1 MAIEIFPT
9 SNDVGGSGTGRSASE
24 KNMIQ
29 GIYPASAQSTILS
42 GMTPGEGTGLA
53 MSIAAGRCLID
64 GYICRLE
71 DVESFT
77 VTDDATKYVWLQLT
91 GADSYGVTSA
101 AFVETA
107 DLTAPTSSALVSK
120 VVSSGGDISS
130 VDDSARREGFGQ
142 VCGTYTGD
150 SSSGTQD
157 IDLGAT
163 PRYVVARNTET
174 TSGNNFRMG
183 WSNIHPGD
191 RELKTD
197 PVQAVIEADSSDPNV
212 NWLQD
217 EDDGGL
223 RIIKDGFTA
232 LKEMNMTGKTFLYI
246 AWF

>member
-9 SNDVGGSGTGRSASE
+9 SDDVGGSGTGRSASE

-29 GIYPASAQSTILS
+29 GIYPAEAQSTILS
-42 GMTPGEGTGLA
+42 GMTPGVGAGLA
-53 MSIAAGRCLID
+53 MSIANGRCLID

-71 DVESFT
+71 DIESFT

-101 AFVETA
+101 AFVET
-107 DLTAPTSSALVSK
+107 DNLTAPTSSALVSK
-120 VVSSGGDISS
+120 VVSSGGDIDE

-150 SSSGTQD
+150 TDAGSQD

-163 PRYVVARNTET
+163 PRYVTARNTAT
-174 TSGNNFRMG
+174 GNTFHSSF
-183 WSNIHPGD
+183 SNIHPGD
-191 RELKTD
+191 RELEASPIRVTTILNTTGAD
-197 PVQAVIEADSSDPNV
+197 DVQWSN
-212 NWLQD
+212 D
-217 EDDGGL
+217 ETDGGL
-223 RIIKDGFTA
+223 RIIKDGFRA
-232 LKEMNMTGKTFLYI
+232 DKYMNLNTYTYLYI